1 MDKTYTVALNSY
13 RANGGGGHLTDGVGL
28 SKEELKSR
36 LLNCTDDD
44 FRNLLGEWLAN
55 QKQPF
60 EPQSLDLWSVVSE
73 TK

>member
-1 MDKTYTVALNSY
+1 
-13 RANGGGGHLTDGVGL
+13 VGL

-36 LLNCTDDD
+36 LINCTDDD

-60 EPQSLDLWSVVSE
+60 EPQSLDLWSVISE